1 MAKQQTTRPGYKQSV
16 VGVIP
21 DEWES
26 PKVGAVCGWI
36 VPGRNKPKRFDGDI
50 PWITTPDLED
60 GKTVTRSRI
69 SLCISRDEAKAVG
82 SKIVPPGSVLM
93 SCAGELGIVALTK
106 NEIVV
111 NQQLHVFIPTG
122 RIDGKFLLYALAH
135 QKRHIASLATKTAV
149 PYLNKNNCNSIP
161 IPLPPLPEQRII
173 AITLSDV
180 DGLIAWLDRLISKK
194 RDLKQATMQQLLTGK
209 RRLLGFAGE
218 WEVKTLGKL
227 GQISGAG
234 VDKKIHPDEPPVRLV
249 NYMDVYRHNFIYSK
263 DLDHFVSARPEHAA
277 RCAVKRGDVFFT
289 PSSEMPF
296 DIAVSA
302 VAMED
307 IPDAAYSYHVVRLR
321 LDECW
326 DLLFRAYAFKSQEFL
341 NQAARACEG
350 SGVRYVI
357 TQGKFRQLSVRFP
370 PTKEEQAAIGSVLSD
385 IDGELA
391 ALEQRRDKAR
401 ALKQGMMQ
409 ELLTGNTR
417 LI

>member
-1 MAKQQTTRPGYKQSV
+1 
-16 VGVIP
+16 
-21 DEWES
+21 
-26 PKVGAVCGWI
+26 
-36 VPGRNKPKRFDGDI
+36 
-50 PWITTPDLED
+50 
-60 GKTVTRSRI
+60 
-69 SLCISRDEAKAVG
+69 
-82 SKIVPPGSVLM
+82 
-93 SCAGELGIVALTK
+93 
-106 NEIVV
+106 
-111 NQQLHVFIPTG
+111 
-122 RIDGKFLLYALAH
+122 
-135 QKRHIASLATKTAV
+135 
-149 PYLNKNNCNSIP
+149 
-161 IPLPPLPEQRII
+161 
-173 AITLSDV
+173 
-180 DGLIAWLDRLISKK
+180 
-194 RDLKQATMQQLLTGK
+194 
-209 RRLLGFAGE
+209 
-218 WEVKTLGKL
+218 
-227 GQISGAG
+227 
-234 VDKKIHPDEPPVRLV
+234 
-249 NYMDVYRHNFIYSK
+249 MDVYRHNFIYSK
-263 DLDHFVSARPEHAA
+263 DLDHFVSARPENAA